1 MPEMHSPEPT
11 PQSQPAASLLLEEQL
26 CFALYSTMLGMNKV
40 YRKLLRALGVTYPQ
54 YLVLL
59 VLWERDSL
67 TVSEIGEHLF
77 LDSTTLTP
85 LLKRME
91 TLGVLVRNRAKSDE
105 RQVIISL
112 TDQGRELKRR
122 ATTVTEGVFCATE
135 CTPDELASIR
145 DRLFLLRERL
155 FKNA

>member
-1 MPEMHSPEPT
+1 MPARNPPPS
-11 PQSQPAASLLLEEQL
+11 SKPAVSLLLNEQL

-40 YRKLLRALGVTYPQ
+40 YRKLLRTLGVTYPQ

-67 TVSEIGEHLF
+67 TVSEIGEQLF

-91 TLGVLVRNRAKSDE
+91 TLGLLDRNRAKADE

-112 TDQGRELKRR
+112 TKHGRELKHRIK
-122 ATTVTEGVFCATE
+122 TVPEGVFCATE

-145 DRLFLLRERL
+145 DQLFFLRDRL